1 VIKIPLTVDPTK
13 TGFEKVLR
21 VYQIEAM
28 RHVWKNAK
36 EGATSRQVYNQVNSV
51 LDGGKKI
58 SRASIINFLNIM
70 CDEGILN
77 YTEETCKGGTRRK
90 YTPALD
96 EAGFQRYIAR
106 SVFDS
111 LMKDFPDQTLEA
123 LRESLG
129 PKADDIPGL

>member
-1 VIKIPLTVDPTK
+1 MPLMIDPTK
-13 TGFEKVLR
+13 KGFEKVLR

-28 RHVWKNAK
+28 KHVWKNAE
-36 EGATSRQVYNQVNSV
+36 EGATSRQVYNHVNGA
-51 LDGGKKI
+51 LDGGKI
-58 SRASIINFLNIM
+58 SRASIINFLNQM
-70 CDEGILN
+70 CDEGIFD

-90 YTPALD
+90 YTPALNED
-96 EAGFQRYIAR
+96 AFKKYIAR

-129 PKADDIPGL
+129 AKADDIPGL

>member
-1 VIKIPLTVDPTK
+1 MMIDPTK
-13 TGFEKVLR
+13 KGFEKVLS

-28 RHVWKNAK
+28 KHVWKNAE
-36 EGATSRQVYNQVNSV
+36 EGATSRQVYNHVNSA

-58 SRASIINFLNIM
+58 SRASIINFLNSM
-70 CDEGILN
+70 CDEGILD

-96 EAGFQRYIAR
+96 EEAFKRYIVR
-106 SVFDS
+106 TVFDS
-111 LMKDFPDQTLEA
+111 LMKDFPDQTINA

-129 PKADDIPGL
+129 PKADGIPGL

>member
-1 VIKIPLTVDPTK
+1 MPLTVDPTK

-28 RHVWKNAK
+28 RHVWKNAE

-129 PKADDIPGL
+129 PKADDVPGL

>member
-1 VIKIPLTVDPTK
+1 MPLTVDPTK

-28 RHVWKNAK
+28 RHVWKNAE

-129 PKADDIPGL
+129 PKADDVLGL

>member
-1 VIKIPLTVDPTK
+1 MIDPTK

-28 RHVWKNAK
+28 NHVWKNVE
-36 EGATSRQVYNQVNSV
+36 EGATSRQVYNHVNGA

-58 SRASIINFLNIM
+58 SPASIINFLDQM

-77 YTEETCKGGTRRK
+77 YTEETCKGGTRRV

-96 EAGFQRYIAR
+96 EEKYKKHIAK

-123 LRESLG
+123 IKDSLG
-129 PKADDIPGL
+129 PKATDIPGL

>member
-1 VIKIPLTVDPTK
+1 MK
-13 TGFEKVLR
+13 
-21 VYQIEAM
+21 
-28 RHVWKNAK
+28 HVWKNAE
-36 EGATSRQVYNQVNSV
+36 EGATSRQVYNQVNGA

-58 SRASIINFLNIM
+58 SRSSIINFLNVM

-77 YTEETCKGGTRRK
+77 YAEETCKGGTRRK

-111 LMKDFPDQTLEA
+111 LMKDFPNQTLEA

>member
-1 VIKIPLTVDPTK
+1 MPLMIDPTK
-13 TGFEKVLR
+13 KGFEKVLR

-28 RHVWKNAK
+28 KHVWKNAE
-36 EGATSRQVYNQVNSV
+36 EGATSRQVYNHVNGA
-51 LDGGKKI
+51 LDGGKI
-58 SRASIINFLNIM
+58 SRASIINFLNQM
-70 CDEGILN
+70 CDEGIFN

-90 YTPALD
+90 YTPAMNED
-96 EAGFQRYIAR
+96 AFKKYIVR

-129 PKADDIPGL
+129 AKADNIPGL

>member
-1 VIKIPLTVDPTK
+1 MIDPTK
-13 TGFEKVLR
+13 KGFEKVLR

-28 RHVWKNAK
+28 NHVWKNAE
-36 EGATSRQVYNQVNSV
+36 EGATSREVYNHVNGA

-58 SRASIINFLNIM
+58 SRASIINFLNSM
-70 CDEGILN
+70 CNEGILD

-90 YTPALD
+90 YTPAMNED
-96 EAGFQRYIAR
+96 AFKRYIVR

-129 PKADDIPGL
+129 PKADGLPGL

>member
-1 VIKIPLTVDPTK
+1 MPLTVDPTK

-28 RHVWKNAK
+28 RHVWKNAE

-58 SRASIINFLNIM
+58 SRASIINFLNTM

-96 EAGFQRYIAR
+96 EAGFQRYIVR

-111 LMKDFPDQTLEA
+111 RMKDFPDQTLEA

-129 PKADDIPGL
+129 PKADDVPGL

>member
-1 VIKIPLTVDPTK
+1 MIDPTK
-13 TGFEKVLR
+13 KGFEKVLR

-28 RHVWKNAK
+28 NHVWKNAE
-36 EGATSRQVYNQVNSV
+36 EGATSRQVYNHVNGA

-58 SRASIINFLNIM
+58 SRASIINFLNSM
-70 CDEGILN
+70 CNEGILD

-90 YTPALD
+90 YTPAMNED
-96 EAGFQRYIAR
+96 AFKRYIVR

-129 PKADDIPGL
+129 PKADGLPGL

>member
-1 VIKIPLTVDPTK
+1 MPLTVDPTK

-28 RHVWKNAK
+28 RHVWKNAE

-51 LDGGKKI
+51 LDGDKKI

-90 YTPALD
+90 YTPAMD
-96 EAGFQRYIAR
+96 EAGFQRHIAR

-111 LMKDFPDQTLEA
+111 LMRDFPDQTLEA

-129 PKADDIPGL
+129 SKADDVPGL